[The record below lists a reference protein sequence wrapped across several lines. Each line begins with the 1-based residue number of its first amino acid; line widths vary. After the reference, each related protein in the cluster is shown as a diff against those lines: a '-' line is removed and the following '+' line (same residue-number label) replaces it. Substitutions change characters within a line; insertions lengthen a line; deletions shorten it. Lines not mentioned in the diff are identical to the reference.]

1 MNYRGEIKLRY
12 KHTIFPQTA
21 IVARKN
27 YLGLVREIEP
37 VPIEFQP
44 KEFQIGDVIGQIII
58 MPILETQ
65 FEEVTELS
73 DTVRGEGGFGSTEKL
88 VAESAPAPAIV
99 VEQPTEPKPKRKRK
113 KNA

>member
-12 KHTIFPQTA
+12 KHTVFPHTA
-21 IVARKN
+21 FVARKN

-44 KEFQIGDVIGQIII
+44 KEFQIGDVVGQIII

-65 FEEVTELS
+65 FEEVAEIS
-73 DTVRGEGGFGSTEKL
+73 DTVRGDGGFGSTEKL
-88 VAESAPAPAIV
+88 VTEPVLAP
-99 VEQPTEPKPKRKRK
+99 ELELPTETKSKRKRK

>member
-12 KHTIFPQTA
+12 RHTIFPQTA

-65 FEEVTELS
+65 FEEVVELS
-73 DTVRGEGGFGSTEKL
+73 DTVRGDGGFGSTEKL
-88 VAESAPAPAIV
+88 V
-99 VEQPTEPKPKRKRK
+99 VEPVPTPELELPTETKSKRKRK